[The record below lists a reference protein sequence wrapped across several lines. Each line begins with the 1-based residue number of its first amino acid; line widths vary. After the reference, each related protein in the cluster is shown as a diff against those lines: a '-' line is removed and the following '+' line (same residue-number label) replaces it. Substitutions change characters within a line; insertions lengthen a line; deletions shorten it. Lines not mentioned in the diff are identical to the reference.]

1 VNEETTDQ
9 IKPVKEQVETC
20 AHCGAENPPG
30 LLLCLE
36 CGREPASGRDL
47 FAPPEIPMPGEPPVP
62 GQASPPLDLTI
73 TMPDSIQVPD
83 PFIPSQE
90 LTVTLPDPIHI
101 PDPLPIPTLEDFA
114 APPPQ
119 PPLVP
124 PPLYI
129 APPLEPKDLAPVLNP
144 GPRWTVGLVG
154 LVLVSLLG
162 LGAVASFASLNLPG
176 GVCLGSLWLA
186 AAVLW
191 LGLISLRGGE
201 SHSTATGA
209 RRRLVIS
216 LGRRLFEI
224 TPSATKEQL
233 AQLPIAQVPPLTQPA
248 SHLIYL
254 NSAGDRTS
262 QLTQVLLG
270 TMCALVA
277 GDHIEL
283 ATQTYDV
290 VTASP
295 LRQSQETVN
304 RTAVLRRTLYVR
316 AGYLEKLIL
325 QQLRRTSTPSAR
337 DLAADVL
344 RQAGADL
351 LDRVAADLGEAPP
364 TQDVDAPDLDGQVAA
379 LREFCQDFEAFNPE
393 LYKQLSQEVEAAVRN
408 FLRTSRQVSE

>member
-1 VNEETTDQ
+1 
-9 IKPVKEQVETC
+9 
-20 AHCGAENPPG
+20 
-30 LLLCLE
+30 
-36 CGREPASGRDL
+36 
-47 FAPPEIPMPGEPPVP
+47 M
-62 GQASPPLDLTI
+62 
-73 TMPDSIQVPD
+73 
-83 PFIPSQE
+83 
-90 LTVTLPDPIHI
+90 
-101 PDPLPIPTLEDFA
+101 
-114 APPPQ
+114 
-119 PPLVP
+119 
-124 PPLYI
+124 
-129 APPLEPKDLAPVLNP
+129 
-144 GPRWTVGLVG
+144 
-154 LVLVSLLG
+154 VLVSLLG

-191 LGLISLRGGE
+191 LGLVSLRGGE

-224 TPSATKEQL
+224 TPGATKEQL

-364 TQDVDAPDLDGQVAA
+364 TQDVEAPDLDAQVAA

-393 LYKQLSQEVEAAVRN
+393 LYEQLSQEVEEAVRN